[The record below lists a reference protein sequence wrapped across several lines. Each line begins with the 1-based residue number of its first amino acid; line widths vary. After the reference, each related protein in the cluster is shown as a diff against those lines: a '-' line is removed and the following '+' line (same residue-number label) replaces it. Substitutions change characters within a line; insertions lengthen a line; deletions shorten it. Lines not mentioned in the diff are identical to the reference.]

1 MTRVLRVDP
10 EAPEPQL
17 IADAARELARGL
29 LVAFPT
35 ETVYGLGAHALNVAA
50 VARLFRVKGRPAT
63 DPVIVH
69 VSHVDRLVDI
79 ATDIPPIVPSLAAA
93 FWPGPLTLVL
103 RKRAEVPD
111 AITAGR
117 PTVAVRVPSH
127 PIARALLDAAVVP
140 IAAPSA
146 NRFSGPSPTLAA
158 HVLADL
164 EGAIDVVLD
173 GGPTPIGV
181 ESTILDLTVDPPLV
195 RRPGGL
201 SIERIRQLLP
211 ETQSSVE
218 TLRATAPQP
227 APGQLQRH
235 YAPRAAL
242 TLYIGEAAR
251 VGERIA
257 NDARAAAASG
267 LRVGILA
274 PREDLLA
281 LAPRLAAA
289 AASGRIVT
297 KRYGSRSSPDDA
309 AHDLYAAL
317 RDLDADHPDVI
328 LAAAIEGEGIGAAVV
343 DRLTRAAE
351 GRVVKT

>member
-1 MTRVLRVDP
+1 MMRVLKVDP

-35 ETVYGLGAHALNVAA
+35 EAVYGLGAHALNVAA

-117 PTVAVRVPSH
+117 PTVAVRFPSH

-164 EGAIDVVLD
+164 EGAIDVV
-173 GGPTPIGV
+173 
-181 ESTILDLTVDPPLV
+181 
-195 RRPGGL
+195 
-201 SIERIRQLLP
+201 
-211 ETQSSVE
+211 
-218 TLRATAPQP
+218 
-227 APGQLQRH
+227 
-235 YAPRAAL
+235 
-242 TLYIGEAAR
+242 
-251 VGERIA
+251 
-257 NDARAAAASG
+257 
-267 LRVGILA
+267 
-274 PREDLLA
+274 
-281 LAPRLAAA
+281 
-289 AASGRIVT
+289 
-297 KRYGSRSSPDDA
+297 
-309 AHDLYAAL
+309 
-317 RDLDADHPDVI
+317 
-328 LAAAIEGEGIGAAVV
+328 
-343 DRLTRAAE
+343 
-351 GRVVKT
+351 

>member
-1 MTRVLRVDP
+1 
-10 EAPEPQL
+10 
-17 IADAARELARGL
+17 
-29 LVAFPT
+29 
-35 ETVYGLGAHALNVAA
+35 
-50 VARLFRVKGRPAT
+50 
-63 DPVIVH
+63 
-69 VSHVDRLVDI
+69 
-79 ATDIPPIVPSLAAA
+79 
-93 FWPGPLTLVL
+93 
-103 RKRAEVPD
+103 
-111 AITAGR
+111 
-117 PTVAVRVPSH
+117 
-127 PIARALLDAAVVP
+127 
-140 IAAPSA
+140 
-146 NRFSGPSPTLAA
+146 
-158 HVLADL
+158 
-164 EGAIDVVLD
+164 
-173 GGPTPIGV
+173 
-181 ESTILDLTVDPPLV
+181 
-195 RRPGGL
+195 
-201 SIERIRQLLP
+201 
-211 ETQSSVE
+211 
-218 TLRATAPQP
+218 LRATAPQP